1 MNEGYDK
8 TERETEVQTALR
20 GMPVF
25 VMFCLGML
33 FDVVKKSYPAFYFFL
48 CRPWF
53 VEISGSI
60 SF

>member
-33 FDVVKKSYPAFYFFL
+33 FDVVKKSYPAFYFFSMQTL
-48 CRPWF
+48 VC
-53 VEISGSI
+53 
-60 SF
+60 